1 MLKSAEYNE
10 KTISQAIKT
19 KWAGKTVYFA
29 EKVDSTNSW
38 IKRLSKEG
46 AEHGTLAVAE
56 FQSAGRGRFDRKW
69 EAPEGSS
76 IMMTILLRP
85 EFEPQYASM
94 LTLVMGLAVAQ
105 AVDELGFKVSIKW
118 PNDVVLSRK
127 KICGILTEMGT
138 NGTKIGYVL
147 IGVGINVNL
156 REFPEEMQDKATSLV
171 MESGQ
176 EYDRNQIIGLVMK
189 HFEEDYERFIQTC
202 DFENLLEE
210 YHRILANLNQPV
222 RVLNGADSFEGVS
235 RGIDTKGELLITIM
249 SSLAQEESRS
259 ISENTRWGMRK
270 AFQNGKVFVPFRHF
284 LGYDR
289 GANGE
294 LQVNLEQAKTVQM
307 IYRMFLEGYSFYGIA
322 AELTKRGIST
332 PYGLQVWNGRTVK
345 NILQN
350 EKYRGDALLQ
360 KRYSRD
366 FLDREMRKNEGEV
379 PQYYIVG
386 NHEAIIDTEM
396 FQRVQEELKRREAR
410 YGK

>member
-1 MLKSAEYNE
+1 
-10 KTISQAIKT
+10 
-19 KWAGKTVYFA
+19 
-29 EKVDSTNSW
+29 
-38 IKRLSKEG
+38 
-46 AEHGTLAVAE
+46 
-56 FQSAGRGRFDRKW
+56 
-69 EAPEGSS
+69 
-76 IMMTILLRP
+76 MMTILLRP

-156 REFPEEMQDKATSLV
+156 WGFPEEMQDKATSLA

-235 RGIDTKGELLITIM
+235 RGIDTKGELLVEKADGTVTK
-249 SSLAQEESRS
+249 
-259 ISENTRWGMRK
+259 IS
-270 AFQNGKVFVPFRHF
+270 A
-284 LGYDR
+284 
-289 GANGE
+289 
-294 LQVNLEQAKTVQM
+294 
-307 IYRMFLEGYSFYGIA
+307 
-322 AELTKRGIST
+322 
-332 PYGLQVWNGRTVK
+332 
-345 NILQN
+345 
-350 EKYRGDALLQ
+350 
-360 KRYSRD
+360 
-366 FLDREMRKNEGEV
+366 GEV
-379 PQYYIVG
+379 SVRGLYSYV
-386 NHEAIIDTEM
+386 
-396 FQRVQEELKRREAR
+396 
-410 YGK
+410 

>member
-10 KTISQAIKT
+10 KTILQAIKT

-76 IMMTILLRP
+76 VMMTILLRP

-156 REFPEEMQDKATSLV
+156 WEFPEEMQDKATSLAL
-171 MESGQ
+171 ESGQ

-235 RGIDTKGELLITIM
+235 RGIDTKGELLVEKADGTVTK
-249 SSLAQEESRS
+249 
-259 ISENTRWGMRK
+259 IS
-270 AFQNGKVFVPFRHF
+270 A
-284 LGYDR
+284 
-289 GANGE
+289 
-294 LQVNLEQAKTVQM
+294 
-307 IYRMFLEGYSFYGIA
+307 
-322 AELTKRGIST
+322 
-332 PYGLQVWNGRTVK
+332 
-345 NILQN
+345 
-350 EKYRGDALLQ
+350 
-360 KRYSRD
+360 
-366 FLDREMRKNEGEV
+366 GEV
-379 PQYYIVG
+379 SVRGLYSYV
-386 NHEAIIDTEM
+386 
-396 FQRVQEELKRREAR
+396 
-410 YGK
+410 